1 MRPDQLRAVEQNGSN
16 WSFCD
21 GLPAGTGHESGWRS
35 VTTTSFK
42 SPNAVSRPT
51 GRKIDKNASHV
62 PMAIPG
68 FPETGRFTSE
78 VAGNHTAGCSA
89 FASTYER
96 RGPAP
101 GFERENSRKH
111 NYELGF
117 AAAQQSYETMN
128 DLDAGRH
135 PRDQRHAKHGDQNT
149 KDVRDKVHWRDPTN
163 RGNTYNPI
171 RPQFN
176 VPNSLK
182 PLPRR
187 RDGGTG
193 GRSMPSSGGGGTYW
207 SQPTNDVPQRRQN
220 RPGYTYHLIKGK
232 MEPNKVRPPDKNLA
246 VKPPLR
252 TLVAVRPPNGEV
264 IGHDTHDKWA
274 PRTSAQ
280 HAFGGAVR

>member
-1 MRPDQLRAVEQNGSN
+1 M
-16 WSFCD
+16 
-21 GLPAGTGHESGWRS
+21 
-35 VTTTSFK
+35 TTSDFK

-89 FASTYER
+89 FSASYER

-117 AAAQQSYETMN
+117 AAAQQSYDTV
-128 DLDAGRH
+128 DRLGVGRH
-135 PRDQRHAKHGDQNT
+135 PREQRHAKHGDQNT
-149 KDVRDKVHWRDPTN
+149 KDVRDQVHWRDPTN
-163 RGNTYNPI
+163 RGNDYNPI
-171 RPQFN
+171 RPQFS
-176 VPNSLK
+176 VPNSTK
-182 PLPRR
+182 PAPRR
-187 RDGGTG
+187 RDGGEG
-193 GRSMPSSGGGGTYW
+193 GRSMPSSGGGGLYW
-207 SQPTNDVPQRRQN
+207 SQPTNDVPTRRS
-220 RPGYTYHLIKGK
+220 RKGHTYNLIKGV
-232 MEPNKVRPPDKNLA
+232 EESNPVRPPDKFREK

-252 TLVAVRPPNGEV
+252 TCIAVRPPNGEI

-274 PRTSAQ
+274 PRQSEHQ
-280 HAFGGAVR
+280 QSFGGAVRR